1 MRAQVA
7 PAPRDRLVPRP
18 SRARLILIPVGVVSL
33 LLAIPSTIYAFSTN
47 QLSQAQSSEAAGQY
61 QQALAQYSAV
71 ESVAGNPV
79 SRVLLADLAD
89 RAAAGVAETH
99 YLWGVELTRQG
110 KFADAEAQLRDAVTS
125 GVADWPTRGNAA
137 LADLYLQWGQ
147 ALVAQHQFETG
158 IADYRKVA
166 AVNPTGTMAAATN
179 AGLATAYAAY
189 AQWFTRQ
196 TPPDYADALTWYENL
211 VRDYPNSPEGKQ
223 AQLVQLPQSL
233 YSAGLAFVKQL
244 RYQEA
249 RDVMNELVTS
259 YSSTTW
265 AAQAAAAL
273 KAKQPLTGKL
283 ILSDQ
288 NPTPIAIRQVRVATK
303 WRIVQPKVY
312 DDSGGPIY
320 TTTTD
325 ANGNFSVPGGIPPGQ
340 NYLVTWWDPS
350 RKTFVTTFLN
360 ADTPVNQV
368 TVSPLEPE
376 QVTVAT
382 S

>member
-7 PAPRDRLVPRP
+7 QAPRDRLVPRP
-18 SRARLILIPVGVVSL
+18 SRTRLVLIPIAVVAL
-33 LLAIPSTIYAFSTN
+33 LLAIPSTIYAFSTK
-47 QLSQAQSSEAAGQY
+47 QLSQAQASEAAGHY
-61 QQALAQYSAV
+61 QQALDQYSAV
-71 ESVAGNPV
+71 QSVAGNPV

-89 RAAAGVAETH
+89 RAEAGTAETH
-99 YLWGVELTRQG
+99 FLYGVALTRQAR
-110 KFADAEAQLRDAVTS
+110 FADAESQLRAAVTS

-147 ALVAQHQFETG
+147 ALVTQKQFDAG
-158 IADYRKVA
+158 IAQYRKVA

-189 AQWFTRQ
+189 GEWFTQQ
-196 TPPDYADALTWYENL
+196 TPPDYVDALTWYENL
-211 VRDYPNSPEGKQ
+211 VRDYPNSPQGKQ
-223 AQLVQLPQSL
+223 AQLIQLPQTL
-233 YSAGLAFVKQL
+233 YNAALAFVKQL

-249 RDVMNELVTS
+249 RDAMDELVTN
-259 YSSTTW
+259 YSSTSY

-273 KAKQPLTGKL
+273 KANQPLTGRL

-288 NPTPIAIRQVRVATK
+288 SPMPIANRQVRVATK
-303 WRIVQPKVY
+303 WRIVQPHTY
-312 DDSGGPIY
+312 DDSAGPLY

-325 ANGNFSVPGGIPPGQ
+325 ASGNFSIAGGMPPGQ
-340 NYLVTWWDPS
+340 NYLITWWDPS

-360 ADTPVNQV
+360 ADTPVNQI
-368 TVSPLEPE
+368 TINPLEPA
-376 QVTVAT
+376 QITVAT